1 MFKRLV
7 DFFLSIIILTLIS
20 PILIIFTFMI
30 WFDDKSNPFYVS
42 KRIGKNGIEFNF
54 FKLRSMIVNADL
66 TGVDS
71 TSSVDK
77 RITPIGKIIRKFKI
91 DELPQLLNVLM
102 GEMTLVGP
110 RPNVWNDVKIYTEE
124 EKILLSVKPGITDF
138 SSIIFSDEGEILS
151 EYEDPDLKYNQLIRP
166 WKSRLGL
173 FYIKKRSFILDAL
186 LISITVIAIFNKKFA
201 INSIVKILEFFKKLV
216 MSLKIS
222 IFEITRGP
230 TPGFEIVVLTSTDC
244 PTKTSGL
251 FGFVA
256 AVLKLNGGVGNIRA
270 SGLIARPESPIS
282 KVGLRGSFV
291 CKTTTPPS
299 LLGYDVPTGLYR
311 IFSN

>member
-138 SSIIFSDEGEILS
+138 SSIIFSDEGEIL
-151 EYEDPDLKYNQLIRP
+151 I
-166 WKSRLGL
+166 
-173 FYIKKRSFILDAL
+173 
-186 LISITVIAIFNKKFA
+186 IFRC
-201 INSIVKILEFFKKLV
+201 I
-216 MSLKIS
+216 
-222 IFEITRGP
+222 IF
-230 TPGFEIVVLTSTDC
+230 
-244 PTKTSGL
+244 
-251 FGFVA
+251 
-256 AVLKLNGGVGNIRA
+256 
-270 SGLIARPESPIS
+270 
-282 KVGLRGSFV
+282 
-291 CKTTTPPS
+291 
-299 LLGYDVPTGLYR
+299 
-311 IFSN
+311 

>member
-1 MFKRLV
+1 MFKRLL
-7 DFFLSIIILTLIS
+7 DFFLSIIILILIS
-20 PILIIFTFMI
+20 PILITFTFMI

-54 FKLRSMIVNADL
+54 FKLRSMIVNADF

-102 GEMTLVGP
+102 GEMSLVGP

-173 FYIKKRSFILDAL
+173 FYIKKRSFILDTL

-201 INSIVKILEFFKKLV
+201 INSIVKILEFFNADTTLIDVCRRDKEL
-216 MSLKIS
+216 
-222 IFEITRGP
+222 FP
-230 TPGFEIVVLTSTDC
+230 YPPPGSRDVVTE
-244 PTKTSGL
+244 
-251 FGFVA
+251 
-256 AVLKLNGGVGNIRA
+256 R
-270 SGLIARPESPIS
+270 
-282 KVGLRGSFV
+282 
-291 CKTTTPPS
+291 
-299 LLGYDVPTGLYR
+299 
-311 IFSN
+311 

>member
-91 DELPQLLNVLM
+91 DELPQLLNVFL

-201 INSIVKILEFFKKLV
+201 INSIVKILEFFNADTTLIDVCRRDKEL
-216 MSLKIS
+216 
-222 IFEITRGP
+222 FP
-230 TPGFEIVVLTSTDC
+230 YPPPGSRDVVTE
-244 PTKTSGL
+244 
-251 FGFVA
+251 
-256 AVLKLNGGVGNIRA
+256 R
-270 SGLIARPESPIS
+270 
-282 KVGLRGSFV
+282 
-291 CKTTTPPS
+291 
-299 LLGYDVPTGLYR
+299 
-311 IFSN
+311 